1 MFLDRICAQIISG
14 EQVEDYTQD
23 IESTKDDSYRTVLIQ
38 QWHECCRDKVQGHY
52 QVSAWT
58 SPKACC
64 TVLRVEGMPALW
76 IITHGTGSQGKDN
89 HWELMCPREWLKSHP
104 LGDYGKALAPMTGLV
119 PLGRNFVNCHAKT
132 TWQLELCLL
141 KITRPTTS
149 LHAGTG
155 SRLEETLP
163 FAY

>member
-1 MFLDRICAQIISG
+1 MIVTGLFKFNHGMSAAG
-14 EQVEDYTQD
+14 
-23 IESTKDDSYRTVLIQ
+23 TKYRTLS
-38 QWHECCRDKVQGHY
+38 
-52 QVSAWT
+52 VSAWT
-58 SPKACC
+58 SLKAWR
-64 TVLRVEGMPALW
+64 TVLCVEGMSALW
-76 IITHGTGSQGKDN
+76 IITHGTGTQGKDS
-89 HWELMCPREWLKSHP
+89 HSGEFMCPRKWLRSHP

-119 PLGRNFVNCHAKT
+119 SLGWNFVNCHAKT

-155 SRLEETLP
+155 SRPEETFP